1 MDFRGKQP
9 KIMCERIELGNISMP
24 DTMSVT
30 AKDVMIVDLS
40 GEAVILNM
48 DNWVYYGLN
57 GMGYKVWNLIQEPK
71 RIDEIKSMIL
81 GEYDVDSEICEQD
94 LLAFICA
101 MENEGLV
108 ETK

>member
-1 MDFRGKQP
+1 
-9 KIMCERIELGNISMP
+9 
-24 DTMSVT
+24 MSVR

-57 GMGYKVWNLIQEPK
+57 GLGYRVWNLIQEPK

-81 GEYDVDSEICEQD
+81 GEYDVDSEVCEQD
-94 LLAFICA
+94 LLAFICDMA
-101 MENEGLV
+101 GEGLV

>member
-1 MDFRGKQP
+1 M
-9 KIMCERIELGNISMP
+9 GNISMP

-48 DNWVYYGLN
+48 ENWVYYGLN
-57 GMGYKVWNLIQEPK
+57 GIGYKVWNLIQEPR
-71 RIDEIKSMIL
+71 RIDEIRNMIM
-81 GEYDVDSEICEQD
+81 GEFDVDSEICEQD

>member
-1 MDFRGKQP
+1 MGK
-9 KIMCERIELGNISMP
+9 ISMP

-57 GMGYKVWNLIQEPK
+57 GMGYRVWNLIQEPI
-71 RIDEIKSMIL
+71 RIDEITSAIL
-81 GEYDVDSEICEQD
+81 DEYDVDSEVCGQD
-94 LLAFICA
+94 ILAFICD

>member
-1 MDFRGKQP
+1 
-9 KIMCERIELGNISMP
+9 MP

-57 GMGYKVWNLIQEPK
+57 GMGYRVWTMIQESK
-71 RIDEIKSMIL
+71 RS
-81 GEYDVDSEICEQD
+81 
-94 LLAFICA
+94 
-101 MENEGLV
+101 N
-108 ETK
+108 

>member
-1 MDFRGKQP
+1 M
-9 KIMCERIELGNISMP
+9 GNISMP
-24 DTMSVT
+24 DTMSVK

-40 GEAVILNM
+40 DEAVILNT

-57 GMGYKVWNLIQEPK
+57 GMGYRIWNLIQEPK

-81 GEYDVDSEICEQD
+81 GEYDVDSAVCEQD
-94 LLAFICA
+94 LLTFIRNMA
-101 MENEGLV
+101 DQGLV

>member
-1 MDFRGKQP
+1 MT
-9 KIMCERIELGNISMP
+9 
-24 DTMSVT
+24 DTMSVA

-57 GMGYKVWNLIQEPK
+57 GLGYRVWNLIQEPK
-71 RIDEIKSMIL
+71 RIDEIRSTIL
-81 GEYDVDSEICEQD
+81 GEYDVDSEVCKQD
-94 LLAFICA
+94 LLAFICDMA
-101 MENEGLV
+101 TEGLV

>member
-1 MDFRGKQP
+1 M
-9 KIMCERIELGNISMP
+9 GNISMP
-24 DTMSVT
+24 DTMSVR

-57 GMGYKVWNLIQEPK
+57 GLGYRVWNLIQEPK

-81 GEYDVDSEICEQD
+81 GEYDVDSEVCEQD
-94 LLAFICA
+94 LLAFICDMA
-101 MENEGLV
+101 GEGLV

>member
-1 MDFRGKQP
+1 M
-9 KIMCERIELGNISMP
+9 GNISMP

-57 GMGYKVWNLIQEPK
+57 GMGYEVWNLIQETK

-81 GEYDVDSEICEQD
+81 GKYEVDSEICEQD
-94 LLAFICA
+94 LLAFICEMA
-101 MENEGLV
+101 KEGLV
-108 ETK
+108 ETE